1 MEEEITLSDGTELIV
16 KRAVGHYTVQEK
28 PDEFDRLMDE
38 LSEYKQNDRVSIVDS
53 SGFGTTEHTAAVRMS
68 MPINV
73 NGELFS
79 ENVSVE
85 YVRAVVGDKTY
96 IGGASYEV
104 EPPEKDGLS
113 EHDTIFFVS
122 LDN

>member
-38 LSEYKQNDRVSIVDS
+38 LWEYKQDDMVSIADS
-53 SGFGTTEHTAAVRMS
+53 SGCGATEHTAAVRMS
-68 MPINV
+68 TPINV
-73 NGELFS
+73 HGELFS

-85 YVRAVVGDKTY
+85 YVRAVAGDETY
-96 IGGASYEV
+96 VGGASYEV
-104 EPPEKDGLS
+104 EPPEEDGLS
-113 EHDTIFFVS
+113 EYDTIFFVS